1 MQILIINR
9 TDKAQQI
16 RKSNGDIVVIKA
28 YSPYTLETTFKPEIN
43 FWTNCTDDRFI
54 VADNVSNLQKIL
66 AQLPKKVV
74 DKQKEMLTKTT
85 SSANP
90 NPKETES
97 NEAHKSIEEE
107 PIKKEVVV
115 STNDT
120 ETVTQAKSDS
130 KQLIGDAYNKNKSDR
145 ENEIRNLKLSD
156 LKILASKQGVKIPY
170 NCKKADLAELIINS
184 LDN

>member
-1 MQILIINR
+1 MQIIIINR
-9 TDKAQQI
+9 TGKAQQI

-54 VADNVSNLQKIL
+54 VTDNVSNLHRIL

-85 SSANP
+85 SSTDSNLK
-90 NPKETES
+90 KEES
-97 NEAHKSIEEE
+97 IQTIHPVTEE
-107 PIKKEVVV
+107 PTGKEK
-115 STNDT
+115 TDINT
-120 ETVTQAKSDS
+120 EVVTQAKSDS
-130 KQLIGDAYNKNKSDR
+130 KQILGDAYNKNKSNM

-184 LDN
+184 LDK